1 MALFEGERMIK
12 RESRP
17 TNREGARDWM
27 LSQVVSIARQW
38 QVEAPFERCGIGFGG
53 PVDFGEQRMAFST
66 HVGGWNNFRLSEF
79 LSRELGVP
87 ALMDNDANAGAL
99 AEATFGAGKGHS
111 PLFYMTLSTGI
122 GGGILLSP
130 ILALHFGIP
139 IRQAIG
145 TSLVAVITT
154 SAASSSVHLQRHT
167 TDIRLGMT
175 LELATAFGAA
185 VTAYLVG
192 YFNRNALEGIFA
204 GFLLYSS
211 VTILLRRGKVKDQEE
226 APANNN
232 GETVIPP
239 YEPQRYPLGLA
250 ASLVA
255 GGLSG
260 LLGIG
265 GGPIKVPVM
274 YIFMNVP
281 LMVATAT
288 SNFMIGVTAAASA
301 VVYYRRGDILVE
313 IAAPLA
319 VGVFLGSLLGAR
331 LAPRIQT
338 KFVVYLLVGIMLYL
352 AGHLCVHLFMGVA
365 T

>member
-1 MALFEGERMIK
+1 MVTALLVVLGFFAGIL
-12 RESRP
+12 
-17 TNREGARDWM
+17 GAM
-27 LSQVVSIARQW
+27 
-38 QVEAPFERCGIGFGG
+38 
-53 PVDFGEQRMAFST
+53 
-66 HVGGWNNFRLSEF
+66 
-79 LSRELGVP
+79 
-87 ALMDNDANAGAL
+87 
-99 AEATFGAGKGHS
+99 
-111 PLFYMTLSTGI
+111 TGI
-122 GGGILLSP
+122 GGGVLISP

-175 LELATAFGAA
+175 LELATALGAA
-185 VTAYLVG
+185 VTAYLVA
-192 YFNRNALEGIFA
+192 YFNRNALEGLFA

-211 VTILLRRGKVKDQEE
+211 ITILMRGGKVKDQDEPL
-226 APANNN
+226 ARN

-239 YEPQRYPLGLA
+239 YEPQRYPLGLG

-288 SNFMIGVTAAASA
+288 SNFMVGVTAAASA
-301 VVYYRRGDILVE
+301 LVYYRRGDILVGV
-313 IAAPLA
+313 AAPLA

-331 LAPRIQT
+331 LAPRIRT
-338 KFVVYLLVGIMLYL
+338 KYVVYLLVAIMLYL
-352 AGHLCVHLFMGVA
+352 AVHLIVHLLTAGA
-365 T
+365 A

>member
-1 MALFEGERMIK
+1 MHSALLVLLGFFAGML
-12 RESRP
+12 
-17 TNREGARDWM
+17 GAM
-27 LSQVVSIARQW
+27 
-38 QVEAPFERCGIGFGG
+38 
-53 PVDFGEQRMAFST
+53 
-66 HVGGWNNFRLSEF
+66 
-79 LSRELGVP
+79 
-87 ALMDNDANAGAL
+87 
-99 AEATFGAGKGHS
+99 
-111 PLFYMTLSTGI
+111 TGI

-130 ILALHFGIP
+130 ILALHFGVP

-175 LELATAFGAA
+175 LELATSLGAA

-192 YFNRNALEGIFA
+192 YFNRSALEGIFA
-204 GFLLYSS
+204 AFLLYSS
-211 VTILLRRGKVKDQEE
+211 ITILLRRGKVKGHEM
-226 APANNN
+226 PYSKNN
-232 GETVIPP
+232 GETAIPP

-274 YIFMNVP
+274 FIFMNVP

-301 VVYYRRGDILVE
+301 IVYYRRGDILVE
-313 IAAPLA
+313 LAAPLA
-319 VGVFLGSLLGAR
+319 VGVFLGSILGAR
-331 LAPRIQT
+331 LAPRIHT
-338 KFVVYLLVGIMLYL
+338 KYVVYLLVAIMFYL
-352 AGHLCVHLFMGVA
+352 AGHLIVHLLKGGA
-365 T
+365 A

>member
-1 MALFEGERMIK
+1 MVTELLLI
-12 RESRP
+12 
-17 TNREGARDWM
+17 
-27 LSQVVSIARQW
+27 L
-38 QVEAPFERCGIGFGG
+38 GFFAG
-53 PVDFGEQRMAFST
+53 
-66 HVGGWNNFRLSEF
+66 L
-79 LSRELGVP
+79 L
-87 ALMDNDANAGAL
+87 GAL
-99 AEATFGAGKGHS
+99 
-111 PLFYMTLSTGI
+111 TGI
-122 GGGILLSP
+122 GGGVLLTP

-175 LELATAFGAA
+175 LELATSFGAA

-192 YFNRNALEGIFA
+192 YFNRNALEGLFA

-211 VTILLRRGKVKDQEE
+211 IMILSRRGKVTPQETLSTDS
-226 APANNN
+226 N
-232 GETVIPP
+232 GDTVIPD
-239 YEPQRYPLGLA
+239 YEPQRYPLGLG

-255 GGLSG
+255 GALSG

-274 YIFMNVP
+274 FIFMKIP

-301 VVYYRRGDILVE
+301 IVYYRRGDILAE
-313 IAAPLA
+313 YAAPLS

-331 LAPRIQT
+331 LAPRIHT
-338 KFVVYLLVGIMLYL
+338 KVVVYLLVGVMLYL
-352 AGHLCVHLFMGVA
+352 AGHLAIHLLRGWL
-365 T
+365 

>member
-1 MALFEGERMIK
+1 MVL
-12 RESRP
+12 
-17 TNREGARDWM
+17 
-27 LSQVVSIARQW
+27 
-38 QVEAPFERCGIGFGG
+38 GFFAG
-53 PVDFGEQRMAFST
+53 
-66 HVGGWNNFRLSEF
+66 L
-79 LSRELGVP
+79 L
-87 ALMDNDANAGAL
+87 GAL
-99 AEATFGAGKGHS
+99 
-111 PLFYMTLSTGI
+111 TGI
-122 GGGILLSP
+122 GGGVLLTP

-145 TSLVAVITT
+145 TSLIAVITT

-175 LELATAFGAA
+175 LELATSLGAA

-192 YFNRNALEGIFA
+192 YFNRNWLEGMFA

-211 VTILLRRGKVKDQEE
+211 ITILVRRGKVKNEDSP
-226 APANNN
+226 APSN
-232 GETVIPP
+232 GVTVIPP
-239 YEPQRYPLGLA
+239 YEPQHFPLGLG
-250 ASLVA
+250 ASLIA

-274 YIFMNVP
+274 FIFMNVP

-301 VVYYRRGDILVE
+301 IVYYRRGDILVE

-319 VGVFLGSLLGAR
+319 VGVFVGSLLGAR
-331 LAPRIQT
+331 LAPRIHT
-338 KFVVYLLVGIMLYL
+338 KYVVYLLVGIMLYL
-352 AGHLCVHLFMGVA
+352 AGHLIVHLLSGGVA
-365 T
+365 

>member
-1 MALFEGERMIK
+1 VVTAL
-12 RESRP
+12 
-17 TNREGARDWM
+17 
-27 LSQVVSIARQW
+27 LVVL
-38 QVEAPFERCGIGFGG
+38 GFFAG
-53 PVDFGEQRMAFST
+53 
-66 HVGGWNNFRLSEF
+66 L
-79 LSRELGVP
+79 L
-87 ALMDNDANAGAL
+87 GAL
-99 AEATFGAGKGHS
+99 
-111 PLFYMTLSTGI
+111 TGI
-122 GGGILLSP
+122 GGGVLLTP

-145 TSLVAVITT
+145 ASLVAVITT

-192 YFNRNALEGIFA
+192 YFNRNALEGLFA
-204 GFLLYSS
+204 AFLLYSS
-211 VTILLRRGKVKDQEE
+211 IMILVKRGKVKPLEDES
-226 APANNN
+226 ALIVD
-232 GETVIPP
+232 ETVIPP
-239 YEPQRYPLGLA
+239 YEPTRYPLGLA

-255 GGLSG
+255 GALSG

-301 VVYYRRGDILVE
+301 MVYYRRGDIMVQV
-313 IAAPLA
+313 AAPLA

-331 LAPRIQT
+331 LAPRIHT
-338 KFVVYLLVGIMLYL
+338 KVVVYLLVGVMFYL
-352 AGHLCVHLFMGVA
+352 AGHLIVHLLQGWL
-365 T
+365 

>member
-1 MALFEGERMIK
+1 MVTILLVVLGFCAG
-12 RESRP
+12 
-17 TNREGARDWM
+17 M
-27 LSQVVSIARQW
+27 L
-38 QVEAPFERCGIGFGG
+38 
-53 PVDFGEQRMAFST
+53 
-66 HVGGWNNFRLSEF
+66 
-79 LSRELGVP
+79 
-87 ALMDNDANAGAL
+87 GAL
-99 AEATFGAGKGHS
+99 
-111 PLFYMTLSTGI
+111 TGI
-122 GGGILLSP
+122 GGGVLLTP

-192 YFNRNALEGIFA
+192 YFNRNALEGLFA
-204 GFLLYSS
+204 GFLLYSA
-211 VTILLRRGKVKDQEE
+211 VTILSRGGKLKPEE
-226 APANNN
+226 KSSPAVN

-255 GGLSG
+255 GALSG

-274 YIFMNVP
+274 FIFMNVP

-301 VVYYRRGDILVE
+301 IVYYRRGDILVQY
-313 IAAPLA
+313 AAPLA

-331 LAPRIQT
+331 LAPRVHT
-338 KFVVYLLVGIMLYL
+338 KVVVYLLVAIMLYL
-352 AGHLCVHLFMGVA
+352 SAHMFLHLLWGLQ
-365 T
+365 

>member
-1 MALFEGERMIK
+1 
-12 RESRP
+12 
-17 TNREGARDWM
+17 M
-27 LSQVVSIARQW
+27 LSALLVLL
-38 QVEAPFERCGIGFGG
+38 GFFAG
-53 PVDFGEQRMAFST
+53 
-66 HVGGWNNFRLSEF
+66 L
-79 LSRELGVP
+79 L
-87 ALMDNDANAGAL
+87 GAL
-99 AEATFGAGKGHS
+99 
-111 PLFYMTLSTGI
+111 TGI

-175 LELATAFGAA
+175 LELATALGAA
-185 VTAYLVG
+185 VTAYLVA
-192 YFNRNALEGIFA
+192 YFNRNWLEGIFA
-204 GFLLYSS
+204 AFLLYSS
-211 VTILLRRGKVKDQEE
+211 VTILLRAGKVKHGELPVQ
-226 APANNN
+226 NS
-232 GETVIPP
+232 GETTIPP
-239 YEPQRYPLGLA
+239 YEPQRYPLGLT
-250 ASLVA
+250 ASLIA

-265 GGPIKVPVM
+265 GGPIKVPLM

-281 LMVATAT
+281 LIVATAT

-301 VVYYRRGDILVE
+301 IVYYRRGDILVE

-331 LAPRIQT
+331 MAPRIQT
-338 KFVVYLLVGIMLYL
+338 KYVVYLLVAIMLYL
-352 AGHLCVHLFMGVA
+352 AGHLFVHLLTGA
-365 T
+365 AA

>member
-1 MALFEGERMIK
+1 MVTVLLVILGFFAG
-12 RESRP
+12 
-17 TNREGARDWM
+17 M
-27 LSQVVSIARQW
+27 L
-38 QVEAPFERCGIGFGG
+38 
-53 PVDFGEQRMAFST
+53 
-66 HVGGWNNFRLSEF
+66 
-79 LSRELGVP
+79 
-87 ALMDNDANAGAL
+87 GAL
-99 AEATFGAGKGHS
+99 
-111 PLFYMTLSTGI
+111 TGI
-122 GGGILLSP
+122 GGGVLLSP
-130 ILALHFGIP
+130 ILALHFGVP

-185 VTAYLVG
+185 LMAYLVG
-192 YFNRNALEGIFA
+192 YFNRNALEGLFA
-204 GFLLYSS
+204 GFLLYSAITL
-211 VTILLRRGKVKDQEE
+211 VVRRGKLKPGEE
-226 APANNN
+226 SPSALN
-232 GETVIPP
+232 GDIVIPP
-239 YEPQRYPLGLA
+239 YEPKRYPLGLG

-255 GGLSG
+255 GALSG

-301 VVYYRRGDILVE
+301 IVYYRRGDILVE
-313 IAAPLA
+313 YAAPLA

-331 LAPRIQT
+331 LAPRIHT
-338 KFVVYLLVGIMLYL
+338 KYVVYLLVAIMFYL
-352 AGHLCVHLFMGVA
+352 AGHLGLHLLRGML
-365 T
+365 

>member
-1 MALFEGERMIK
+1 
-12 RESRP
+12 
-17 TNREGARDWM
+17 
-27 LSQVVSIARQW
+27 VVS
-38 QVEAPFERCGIGFGG
+38 VLLVVLGFFAG
-53 PVDFGEQRMAFST
+53 
-66 HVGGWNNFRLSEF
+66 L
-79 LSRELGVP
+79 LGAV
-87 ALMDNDANAGAL
+87 
-99 AEATFGAGKGHS
+99 
-111 PLFYMTLSTGI
+111 TGI

-175 LELATAFGAA
+175 LELATAIGAA

-192 YFNRNALEGIFA
+192 YFNRNALEGLFA

-211 VTILLRRGKVKDQEE
+211 ITILWRGGKIKPGDES
-226 APANNN
+226 PPTGN
-232 GETVIPP
+232 GDFVIPP
-239 YEPQRYPLGLA
+239 YEPKRYPLGLA

-255 GGLSG
+255 GALSG

-281 LMVATAT
+281 LVVAAAT
-288 SNFMIGVTAAASA
+288 SNFMIGVTATASA
-301 VVYYRRGDILVE
+301 IVYYRRGDILVN

-319 VGVFLGSLLGAR
+319 VGVFMGSLLGAR
-331 LAPRIQT
+331 LAPRIRT
-338 KFVVYLLVGIMLYL
+338 RYIVYLLVAIMLYL
-352 AGHLCVHLFMGVA
+352 AGHLLVHLARGGA
-365 T
+365 A

>member
-1 MALFEGERMIK
+1 
-12 RESRP
+12 
-17 TNREGARDWM
+17 
-27 LSQVVSIARQW
+27 VVSALL
-38 QVEAPFERCGIGFGG
+38 VVLGFFAG
-53 PVDFGEQRMAFST
+53 
-66 HVGGWNNFRLSEF
+66 L
-79 LSRELGVP
+79 L
-87 ALMDNDANAGAL
+87 GAL
-99 AEATFGAGKGHS
+99 
-111 PLFYMTLSTGI
+111 TGI

-192 YFNRNALEGIFA
+192 YFNRSALEGLFA
-204 GFLLYSS
+204 AFLLYSS
-211 VTILLRRGKVKDQEE
+211 FTILKRGGKVKPEE
-226 APANNN
+226 ALATGN
-232 GETVIPP
+232 GGQTVIPP
-239 YEPQRYPLGLA
+239 YEPQRYPLGLSM
-250 ASLVA
+250 SLVA

-265 GGPIKVPVM
+265 GGPIKVPLM
-274 YIFMNVP
+274 YIFMKVP

-301 VVYYRRGDILVE
+301 IVYYRRGDILVE

-331 LAPRIQT
+331 LAPRIHT
-338 KFVVYLLVGIMLYL
+338 RHLAYLLVAIMLYL
-352 AGHLCVHLFMGVA
+352 AASLIIHLFRGGLA
-365 T
+365 

>member
-1 MALFEGERMIK
+1 VVTVLLVILGFFVG
-12 RESRP
+12 
-17 TNREGARDWM
+17 M
-27 LSQVVSIARQW
+27 LGS
-38 QVEAPFERCGIGFGG
+38 
-53 PVDFGEQRMAFST
+53 
-66 HVGGWNNFRLSEF
+66 L
-79 LSRELGVP
+79 
-87 ALMDNDANAGAL
+87 
-99 AEATFGAGKGHS
+99 
-111 PLFYMTLSTGI
+111 TGI
-122 GGGILLSP
+122 GGGVLLTP

-185 VTAYLVG
+185 LMAYLVG
-192 YFNRNALEGIFA
+192 YFNRNALEGLFA
-204 GFLLYSS
+204 AFLLYSAI
-211 VTILLRRGKVKDQEE
+211 TILAKGGKLKPEE
-226 APANNN
+226 ESSSAVN
-232 GETVIPP
+232 GEVVIPP
-239 YEPQRYPLGLA
+239 YEPQRYPLGLG

-255 GGLSG
+255 GALSG

-288 SNFMIGVTAAASA
+288 SNFMIGVTGAASA
-301 VVYYRRGDILVE
+301 IVYYRRGDILVE
-313 IAAPLA
+313 DAAPLA

-331 LAPRIQT
+331 VAPRIHT
-338 KFVVYLLVGIMLYL
+338 KVVLYLLVAIMLYL
-352 AGHLCVHLFMGVA
+352 SGHLLIHLSRGSL
-365 T
+365 

>member
-1 MALFEGERMIK
+1 
-12 RESRP
+12 
-17 TNREGARDWM
+17 M
-27 LSQVVSIARQW
+27 LSALLVLL
-38 QVEAPFERCGIGFGG
+38 GFFAG
-53 PVDFGEQRMAFST
+53 
-66 HVGGWNNFRLSEF
+66 L
-79 LSRELGVP
+79 L
-87 ALMDNDANAGAL
+87 GAL
-99 AEATFGAGKGHS
+99 
-111 PLFYMTLSTGI
+111 TGI
-122 GGGILLSP
+122 GGGILLTP

-175 LELATAFGAA
+175 LELATALGAA
-185 VTAYLVG
+185 VMAYLVG
-192 YFNRNALEGIFA
+192 YFNRNWLEGIFA

-211 VTILLRRGKVKDQEE
+211 ITILARGGKVKNEE
-226 APANNN
+226 LPAHNN

-239 YEPQRYPLGLA
+239 YEPNRYPLGLG

-301 VVYYRRGDILVE
+301 IVYYRRGDILVQ

-331 LAPRIQT
+331 LAPRVQT
-338 KFVVYLLVGIMLYL
+338 KYVVYLLVAILLYL
-352 AGHLCVHLFMGVA
+352 AVHMGIHLFTGGTA
-365 T
+365 

>member
-1 MALFEGERMIK
+1 M
-12 RESRP
+12 
-17 TNREGARDWM
+17 
-27 LSQVVSIARQW
+27 VSPLL
-38 QVEAPFERCGIGFGG
+38 VLLGFFAG
-53 PVDFGEQRMAFST
+53 
-66 HVGGWNNFRLSEF
+66 L
-79 LSRELGVP
+79 L
-87 ALMDNDANAGAL
+87 GAL
-99 AEATFGAGKGHS
+99 
-111 PLFYMTLSTGI
+111 TGI
-122 GGGILLSP
+122 GGGVLLTP

-139 IRQAIG
+139 IREAIG

-204 GFLLYSS
+204 AFLLYSS
-211 VTILLRRGKVKDQEE
+211 GTILSRGGKIRKEEQEE
-226 APANNN
+226 VAAGKN
-232 GETVIPP
+232 GEITIPP
-239 YEPQRYPLGLA
+239 YEPKRYPLGLG

-274 YIFMNVP
+274 YLFMNVP

-288 SNFMIGVTAAASA
+288 SNFMVGVTAAASA
-301 VVYYRRGDILVE
+301 IVYYRRGDILVE

-331 LAPRIQT
+331 MAPRIQT
-338 KFVVYLLVGIMLYL
+338 KYVVFLLVAIMLYL
-352 AGHLCVHLFMGVA
+352 AGHLIVHLLRGGA
-365 T
+365 A